1 MLDRVCLALPVLAL
15 LLLSWAIVV
24 VARPSPAGAMQ
35 EGGRERRVVRAY
47 FEERSMVNAA
57 ASWIAPWE
65 VNEEA
70 GYLVAEVGD
79 VEATALEALGFRLEL
94 DAERTRRLNR
104 PNVRLPGQT
113 SGIPGYP
120 CYRTVE
126 ETYATGAGL
135 AEDSPELATWIDV
148 GDSWEKVNDPAAGY
162 DLYVLRLTNSA
173 VGGPKPKLFV
183 MSALHAREYT
193 PAELNTRFGEY
204 LIEQYGAD
212 PNVTWLLDY
221 HEIHLLL
228 QANPD
233 GRKQAE
239 TGMNWRKNTN
249 EAYCAADSPLRG
261 ADLNRN
267 FPFQWG
273 CCGGS
278 SSYQCS
284 ETYRGPSAASEP
296 ETQAVRDYVRAEFA
310 DGRGHSLTAAA
321 PITTTGVFL
330 DLHSYGELVLWP
342 WGFTYEPAPN
352 GTALQTLGRK
362 LAYFNDYEP
371 QQAAALYPTDGATD
385 GFAYGE
391 LGVAAFAFEMGTR
404 FFQSCTAFEATIY
417 PDNLAALLYAAK
429 AAQAPYLIPAG
440 PDALEVAVSPVEVM
454 AGEPVTLTARLH
466 DDRFSRRNGVE
477 PVQAVAR
484 ATYHVG
490 RSPWTTETATLV
502 GSMAP
507 ADGSFDQEEEW
518 TMAVLDTSGLTSG
531 RHLIYVRGQ
540 DTDGNWGAV
549 GAAFLEIRTEGEAW
563 RNVYF
568 PVLRQNFGEAASG
581 EQDTRQP

>member
-1 MLDRVCLALPVLAL
+1 
-15 LLLSWAIVV
+15 
-24 VARPSPAGAMQ
+24 MQ
-35 EGGRERRVVRAY
+35 EGARERRVVRAY
-47 FEERSMVNAA
+47 FDDREMVKAA
-57 ASWIAPWE
+57 VVWVAPWE

-79 VEATALEALGFRLEL
+79 AEAAALEEIGFRLEV

-126 ETYATGAGL
+126 ETYATGAEL
-135 AEDSPELATWIDV
+135 AANFPDLATWIDV

-162 DLYVLRLTNSA
+162 DLYVLRLTNGA
-173 VGGPKPKLFV
+173 VSGPKPKLFV

-193 PAELNTRFGEY
+193 TAELNTRFGEY
-204 LIEQYGAD
+204 LVEHYGVDAD
-212 PNVTWLLDY
+212 ATWLLDH
-221 HEIHLLL
+221 HEVHLLL

-239 TGMNWRKNTN
+239 AGMYWRKNTN
-249 EAYCAADSPLRG
+249 EAYCAADSPFRG

-278 SSYQCS
+278 STYQCN

-310 DGRGHSLTAAA
+310 DRRGHALSAAA

-330 DLHSYGELVLWP
+330 DLHSHGELVLWP
-342 WGFTYEPAPN
+342 WGFTGEPAPN

-371 QQAAALYPTDGATD
+371 QQAADLYPTDGTTD

-391 LGVAAFAFEMGTR
+391 LGVAAFAFEMGTQ
-404 FFQSCTAFEATIY
+404 FFQSCTAFEATVY
-417 PDNLAALLYAAK
+417 PDNLAALAYAAK

-440 PDALEVAVSPVEVM
+440 PEALEVRVSPAQVM
-454 AGEPVTLTARLH
+454 AGEPVTVTARV
-466 DDRFSRRNGVE
+466 DDGRFSDRNGVE
-477 PVQAVAR
+477 PVQAVVG
-484 ATYHVG
+484 ATYHLG
-490 RSPWTTETATLV
+490 ESPWVTETATLV
-502 GSMAP
+502 GSMIP
-507 ADGSFDQEEEW
+507 ADGSFDQEEEQA
-518 TMAVLDTSGLTSG
+518 TVVLDTSGLAPG
-531 RHLIYVRGQ
+531 RHMIYVRGR
-540 DTDGNWGAV
+540 DADGNWGAV
-549 GAAFLEIRTEGEAW
+549 SAAFLEIRIEGEAW
-563 RNVYF
+563 RELYF
-568 PVLRQNFGEAASG
+568 PLLRQNFNTAASG
-581 EQDTRQP
+581 SLDTRQP